1 MANDRLSPTALRT
14 SRTWWL
20 VDLYFGGA
28 PLRLAGDELDV
39 TDSAGGVTYHYT
51 SAFDDLDVAEGMS
64 LLSDAAGQMEVPIDL
79 LLPVDAAAL
88 CARGIPFDGSR
99 IVISQWVEGTDWSA
113 RRVVLDGVV
122 SDPQYGEDGEP
133 LTFSA
138 VDLSVE
144 ETILIPAATA
154 IVNGVNWANVTSLH
168 EEHLGIPYPIII
180 GKPGVVATDLQSEGR
195 ITGSTAVWVDYTNQL
210 TLGQD
215 TKDGLIAVIA
225 GHHVQA
231 TRVVVAS
238 DTLTGGARMK
248 VVNNYDLSGNPVAA
262 IMWYA
267 SYSGGG
273 YPDTAG
279 IWEFD
284 GTTTFVGDDTDSDS
298 EVVSGLGST
307 TLNALLTA
315 DSNTDA
321 ADQTQFVIHISWY
334 DEIAGGGGM
343 IWRGALLRKAGD
355 VIMWALSQGAAPV
368 DYGRCAAQAPFL
380 DRFLIDAAIEA
391 RVKPGE
397 WLRDAILPLLPVSTV
412 SGPDGRYY
420 IVWRYNATTADA
432 VQHLDMDADPDMEIV
447 GGIQVEAGDCANDI
461 TLRYAYSARTGDHIA
476 TARIS
481 ADAYDPDNKRFVPS
495 QLCRVSQDMR
505 RRARRTPIVELEV
518 ETDCIYDD
526 GTALAIL
533 DWKVAALAMPKERC
547 TAVAPLRTVSRL
559 ERGSVVTVTRAGL
572 SLSSCVAL
580 VLDVRYIEDDGVELS
595 LELRRWSTS
604 DRWSV

>member
-1 MANDRLSPTALRT
+1 MASDRLSPTALRT

-20 VDLYFGGA
+20 IDLYFGGA

-39 TDSAGGVTYHYT
+39 TDAAGGVTYHYT
-51 SAFDDLDVAEGMS
+51 SACDDLEVSEGMS

-99 IVISQWVEGTDWSA
+99 VVISQWVEGTDWST

-122 SDPQYGEDGEP
+122 SDPQYGEEGEP
-133 LTFSA
+133 VTFSA

-154 IVNGVNWANVTSLH
+154 IVTGANWAHITGLH
-168 EEHLGIPYPIII
+168 EEHLGLPYPIII
-180 GKPGVVATDLQSEGR
+180 GKPGVVATDLQADGR
-195 ITGSTAVWVDYTNQL
+195 ITGSTAVWVDYRNEL
-210 TLGQD
+210 AADGVWY
-215 TKDGLIAVIA
+215 GLIAVIA
-225 GHHVQA
+225 GHHVGA
-231 TRVVVAS
+231 TRVIVANEGS
-238 DTLTGGARMK
+238 TGGTRMK
-248 VVNNYDLSGNPVAA
+248 VVNSYDLGGNPVAA
-262 IMWYA
+262 VLWYA
-267 SYSGGG
+267 GYTGGL
-273 YPDTAG
+273 YPTANG
-279 IWEFD
+279 IWEYD
-284 GTTTFVGDDTDSDS
+284 VTTTFDPRETDSDS
-298 EVVSGLGST
+298 VEVSCLGDNL
-307 TLNALLTA
+307 LNGSLIA
-315 DSNTDA
+315 DGRTDN
-321 ADQTQFVIHISWY
+321 ADQVQTPIHIAWL
-334 DEIAGGGGM
+334 DALTGGGGM
-343 IWRGALLRKAGD
+343 TWRGALLRKAGD
-355 VIMWALSQGAAPV
+355 VILWALSQGASPV

-432 VQHLDMDADPDMEIV
+432 VQHLDFDADPDMEII
-447 GGIQVEAGDCANDI
+447 GGIQVEAGDSANDI
-461 TLRYAYSARTGDHIA
+461 TLRYAYSARTGDYIA

-505 RRARRTPIVELEV
+505 RRARRTPVVELEIQ
-518 ETDCIYDD
+518 TDCIYDD

-547 TAVAPLRTVSRL
+547 TVVAPLRTVSRL

-580 VLDVRYIEDDGVELS
+580 VLDVKYIEDDGVELS